1 MLLKDGMSQERH
13 RKYKEKPNGNSRTE
27 KNTSTKM
34 KNLPKGL
41 NNRIE
46 MSEKVPVKLR

>member
-13 RKYKEKPNGNSRTE
+13 RKYKAKPNGNSRTE

-41 NNRIE
+41 NNGIE